1 MKSLCEINQCRW
13 FDWLNERNA
22 PFSGRKCIHPHA
34 GMDEIVS
41 TESADMFTSEFRD
54 CLL

>member
-1 MKSLCEINQCRW
+1 MKSLNEANLCSW
-13 FDWLNERNA
+13 FERVNERNT

-41 TESADMFTSEFRD
+41 TESADMFSSELRD
-54 CLL
+54 CPL